1 MPTHVLL
8 ADDYPQIRDWLK
20 SVLESKG
27 YHIDAEA
34 SSGREAVSLALR
46 FRPDVIVMDRQMP
59 RLDGLEASR
68 EILRSLPRTHVI
80 MFTTDADQSDLA
92 EGLRIGIRG
101 FAVKAGGAEELLQA
115 IREVMA
121 GKTYVGPAFSPLGA
135 AGDVPSN

>member
-1 MPTHVLL
+1 MPTRVLL

-59 RLDGLEASR
+59 SLNGLEAAR
-68 EILRSLPRTHVI
+68 EILRSLPRTLVI
-80 MFTTDADQSDLA
+80 MFTTDADQSDVA

-115 IREVMA
+115 IREVMT
-121 GKTYVGPAFSPLGA
+121 GKTYIDPAFSRPGA
-135 AGDVPSN
+135 DDDPPAN